1 MAVKFCC
8 KLLIFNALSKVK
20 HNKFTIFLS
29 SACRKNGIEA
39 PLYLCINC
47 NMDDAYKL
55 VGSKHNWENRDS
67 QLKLLIRFG
76 LKADHDLL
84 DFGCG
89 ILRGGINIINYLDDG
104 KYHGYDVSRKRL
116 DVGKSI
122 YEKSGI
128 NKKIYLSDQ
137 MPNYKKFDVIWAF
150 QVFIHIADNIF
161 DENLKLLLAHLS
173 GYAYISTYSAANRK
187 GQSWMEF
194 PHVLH
199 DQSFYKA
206 KFEPYNGTIV
216 RETPAPKVG
225 GVSHIWRINH
235 DKS

>member
-1 MAVKFCC
+1 
-8 KLLIFNALSKVK
+8 
-20 HNKFTIFLS
+20 
-29 SACRKNGIEA
+29 
-39 PLYLCINC
+39 
-47 NMDDAYKL
+47 MDEAYKL
-55 VGSKHNWENRDS
+55 VGSKHNWENRDF
-67 QLKLLIRFG
+67 QLKLLKRFG
-76 LKADHDLL
+76 LKENHEFL

-89 ILRGGINIINYLDDG
+89 VLRGGIDIINYLDDE
-104 KYHGYDVSRKRL
+104 KYHGYDISRKRL

-150 QVFIHIADNIF
+150 QVFIHIADDIF
-161 DENLKLLLAHLS
+161 DENLKLLLAHLA
-173 GYAYISTYSAANRK
+173 GNAYISTYSAKRRGK
-187 GQSWMEF
+187 SWMEY

-199 DQSFYKA
+199 DKSFYEA
-206 KFEPYNGTIV
+206 KFKPYNGVIV
-216 RETPAPKVG
+216 RETQAPKVG